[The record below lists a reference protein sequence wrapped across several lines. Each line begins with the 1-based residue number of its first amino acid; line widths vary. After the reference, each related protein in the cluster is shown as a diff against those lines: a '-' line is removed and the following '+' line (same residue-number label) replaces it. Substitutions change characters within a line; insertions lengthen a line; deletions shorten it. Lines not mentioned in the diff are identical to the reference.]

1 MSTPGRRARAG
12 SSLLELLI
20 ALLIFQVGLLGVA
33 GMLLTAQ
40 RVLGRSQLIMRGTL
54 ALVRTGDSLQAEA
67 GAEGG
72 AVAAG
77 EKEEP
82 WGTVSWLPGG
92 EGELHLLAT
101 GGEASDTLSS
111 LTIWPP
117 PESLSFSGD
126 SPGGAGAPTE

>member
-1 MSTPGRRARAG
+1 MSTPGRRAQAG
-12 SSLLELLI
+12 ASLLELLI

-33 GMLLTAQ
+33 GLLLTAQ
-40 RVLGRSQLIMRGTL
+40 RALGRSQLIMRGTL
-54 ALVRTGDSLQAEA
+54 ALVRTGDSLHAD
-67 GAEGG
+67 AEGA

-77 EKEEP
+77 GKEEP

-92 EGELHLLAT
+92 EGQLHLLAT
-101 GGEASDTLSS
+101 GSEASDTLSS